1 MLSSLAWSAS
11 KLLIRLV
18 QTAIDPFT
26 NRIVYQVTKISPARV
41 ANDLLSTNKPISSP
55 SPLER
60 FRFIFEFVNTFPV
73 DFNWFIETMRS
84 WQNLLR
90 GPWELMSLFV
100 NCRPL
105 ATLARLILVTRHTM
119 RLVKGSM
126 AVWMSLV
133 RNSEADR
140 ARDKSIASERS
151 VGGIANRVN
160 GHGTPTSLLWISGGI
175 EVGGNFPVELFASSD
190 VLYRNHCSALSFS

>member
-1 MLSSLAWSAS
+1 MNNSAWKLPPPLIPQEIQRRDVAVPCPFTRFAIPPTDRSLAMLSSLAWSAS

-18 QTAIDPFT
+18 QTAVDPFT

-105 ATLARLILVTRHTM
+105 ATLARLIFNSYTTYYAIGERVH
-119 RLVKGSM
+119 GSLDEP
-126 AVWMSLV
+126 S
-133 RNSEADR
+133 
-140 ARDKSIASERS
+140 
-151 VGGIANRVN
+151 
-160 GHGTPTSLLWISGGI
+160 
-175 EVGGNFPVELFASSD
+175 
-190 VLYRNHCSALSFS
+190 